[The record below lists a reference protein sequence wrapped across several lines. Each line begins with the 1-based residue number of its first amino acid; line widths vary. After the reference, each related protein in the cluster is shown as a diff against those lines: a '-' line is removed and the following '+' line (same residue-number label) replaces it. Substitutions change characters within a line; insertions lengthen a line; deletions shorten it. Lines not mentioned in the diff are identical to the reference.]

1 MNKQFLIILMV
12 CMVGWLAVLTF
23 MTVNPSKAELPA
35 ELERGDAATV
45 AYVHGDSIQRNYRFI
60 EAREQAMFAAVQQ
73 SQLAVERMARPLQEE
88 AQELIEYASG
98 AGVAEDEVQM
108 AQNRLYEIEAQL
120 SQIQNEAQSRLVQME
135 NALQAEVSE
144 KLTDE
149 VAIFAKENGIEV
161 VLNWGLSG
169 EGVLYGAPGFDVTE
183 ALLEFLNER
192 HEGKEE
198 EPDTSAEET
207 E

>member
-1 MNKQFLIILMV
+1 MNRQFLVILMI
-12 CMVGWLAVLTF
+12 CLVGWLAVLTY
-23 MTVNPSKAELPA
+23 MTVNPSQADLPA
-35 ELERGDAATV
+35 ELKRGDAAIV

-60 EAREQAMFAAVQQ
+60 EAREQSMFTAVQQ

-88 AQELIEYASG
+88 AQELIDYASG
-98 AGVAEDEVQM
+98 AGVSGDEVQM

-120 SQIQNEAQSRLVQME
+120 AQIQNEAQSRLVQLE
-135 NALQAEVSE
+135 NALQVEVSE
-144 KLTDE
+144 KLTQE
-149 VAIFAKENGIEV
+149 VGVFAKENGIEV

-183 ALLEFLNER
+183 ALLEFMNER
-192 HEGKEE
+192 YEE
-198 EPDTSAEET
+198 ETVQDASAEAT

>member
-1 MNKQFLIILMV
+1 MNRQFLVILMI
-12 CMVGWLAVLTF
+12 CLVGWLAVLTY
-23 MTVNPSKAELPA
+23 MTVNPSQADLSAELK
-35 ELERGDAATV
+35 RGDAATV

-60 EAREQAMFAAVQQ
+60 EAREQSMFTAVQQ

-88 AQELIEYASG
+88 AQELIDYASG
-98 AGVAEDEVQM
+98 AGVSGDEVQM

-120 SQIQNEAQSRLVQME
+120 AQIQNEAQSRLVQLE
-135 NALQAEVSE
+135 NALQVEVSE
-144 KLTDE
+144 KLTQE
-149 VAIFAKENGIEV
+149 VGVFAKENGIEV

-183 ALLEFLNER
+183 ALLEFMNER
-192 HEGKEE
+192 YEE
-198 EPDTSAEET
+198 ESVPASSAEET

>member
-1 MNKQFLIILMV
+1 
-12 CMVGWLAVLTF
+12 MVGWLAVLTY
-23 MTVNPSKAELPA
+23 MTVNPSQADLPA
-35 ELERGDAATV
+35 ELKRGDAATV

-60 EAREQAMFAAVQQ
+60 EAREQSMFTAVQQ

-88 AQELIEYASG
+88 AQELIDYASG
-98 AGVAEDEVQM
+98 PGVSGDEVQM

-120 SQIQNEAQSRLVQME
+120 AQIQNEAQSRLVQLE
-135 NALQAEVSE
+135 NALQVEVSE
-144 KLTDE
+144 KLNQE
-149 VAIFAKENGIEV
+149 VGFFAKENGIEV

-183 ALLEFLNER
+183 ALLEFMNER
-192 HEGKEE
+192 YEE
-198 EPDTSAEET
+198 ETVQDASAEAT

>member
-1 MNKQFLIILMV
+1 MTKQFLIILMV

-23 MTVNPSKAELPA
+23 MTVNSAKADLPA

-60 EAREQAMFAAVQQ
+60 EAREQTMFMAVQQ

-88 AQELIEYASG
+88 AQELIDYASG
-98 AGVAEDEVQM
+98 AGVAGDEVQM

-120 SQIQNEAQSRLVQME
+120 AQIQNEAQSRLVQME
-135 NALQAEVSE
+135 NALQVEVSQ

-183 ALLEFLNER
+183 ELLEFLNER
-192 HEGKEE
+192 YEE
-198 EPDTSAEET
+198 EEEELDPSAEET
-207 E
+207 K

>member
-1 MNKQFLIILMV
+1 MNRQFLVILMI
-12 CMVGWLAVLTF
+12 CLVGWLAVLTY
-23 MTVNPSKAELPA
+23 MTVNPSQADLPA
-35 ELERGDAATV
+35 ELERGDAAIV

-60 EAREQAMFAAVQQ
+60 EAREQSMFTAVQQ

-88 AQELIEYASG
+88 AQELIDYASG
-98 AGVAEDEVQM
+98 AGVSGDEVQM

-120 SQIQNEAQSRLVQME
+120 AQIQNEAQSRLVQLE
-135 NALQAEVSE
+135 NALQVEVSE
-144 KLTDE
+144 KLTQE
-149 VAIFAKENGIEV
+149 VGVFAQENGIEV

-183 ALLEFLNER
+183 ALLEFMNER
-192 HEGKEE
+192 YEE
-198 EPDTSAEET
+198 EPVPASSAEAT

>member
-1 MNKQFLIILMV
+1 MNRQFLVILMI
-12 CMVGWLAVLTF
+12 CLVGWLAVLTY
-23 MTVNPSKAELPA
+23 MTVNPSQADLSAELK
-35 ELERGDAATV
+35 RGDAATV

-60 EAREQAMFAAVQQ
+60 EAREQSMFTAVQQ

-88 AQELIEYASG
+88 AQELIDYASG
-98 AGVAEDEVQM
+98 AGVSGDEVQM

-120 SQIQNEAQSRLVQME
+120 AQIQNEAQSRLVQLE
-135 NALQAEVSE
+135 NALQVEVSE
-144 KLTDE
+144 KLTQE
-149 VAIFAKENGIEV
+149 VGVFAKENGIEV

-192 HEGKEE
+192 YEE
-198 EPDTSAEET
+198 ESVPASSAEET

>member
-23 MTVNPSKAELPA
+23 MTVNSAKADLPA

-60 EAREQAMFAAVQQ
+60 EAREQTMFMAVQQ

-88 AQELIEYASG
+88 AQELIDYASG
-98 AGVAEDEVQM
+98 AGVAGDEVQM

-120 SQIQNEAQSRLVQME
+120 AQIQNEAQSRLVQME
-135 NALQAEVSE
+135 NALQVEVSQ

-149 VAIFAKENGIEV
+149 VAIFANENGIEV

-183 ALLEFLNER
+183 ELLEFLNER
-192 HEGKEE
+192 YEE
-198 EPDTSAEET
+198 EEEELDPSAEET
-207 E
+207 K

>member
-1 MNKQFLIILMV
+1 MNRQFLVILMI
-12 CMVGWLAVLTF
+12 CLVGWLAVLTY
-23 MTVNPSKAELPA
+23 MTVNPSQADLSAELK
-35 ELERGDAATV
+35 RGDAATV

-60 EAREQAMFAAVQQ
+60 EAREQSMFTAVQQ

-88 AQELIEYASG
+88 AQELIDYASG
-98 AGVAEDEVQM
+98 AGVSGDEVQM

-120 SQIQNEAQSRLVQME
+120 AQIQNEAQSRLVQLE
-135 NALQAEVSE
+135 NALQVEVSE
-144 KLTDE
+144 KLTQE
-149 VAIFAKENGIEV
+149 VGVFAKENGIEV

-183 ALLEFLNER
+183 ALLEFMNER
-192 HEGKEE
+192 YDEE
-198 EPDTSAEET
+198 TVQDASAEET

>member
-1 MNKQFLIILMV
+1 MNRQFLVVLMI
-12 CMVGWLAVLTF
+12 CMVGWLAVLTY
-23 MTVNPSKAELPA
+23 MTVSPSKADLPA

-60 EAREQAMFAAVQQ
+60 EAREQAMFTAVQQ
-73 SQLAVERMARPLQEE
+73 SQLAVERRARPLQEE
-88 AQELIEYASG
+88 AQELIDYASG
-98 AGVAEDEVQM
+98 TGVSGDEVQM

-120 SQIQNEAQSRLVQME
+120 AQIQNEAQSRLVQLE
-135 NALQAEVSE
+135 NALQVEVSE
-144 KLTDE
+144 KLTQE
-149 VAIFAKENGIEV
+149 VGVFAKENGIEV

-183 ALLEFLNER
+183 ALLEFMNER
-192 HEGKEE
+192 YEE
-198 EPDTSAEET
+198 EPVPASSAEAT

>member
-1 MNKQFLIILMV
+1 MNRQFLVILMI
-12 CMVGWLAVLTF
+12 CMVGWLAVLTY
-23 MTVNPSKAELPA
+23 MTVNPSQADLSAELK
-35 ELERGDAATV
+35 RGDAAIV

-60 EAREQAMFAAVQQ
+60 EAREQSMFTAVQQ

-88 AQELIEYASG
+88 AQELIDYASG
-98 AGVAEDEVQM
+98 AGVSGDEVQM

-120 SQIQNEAQSRLVQME
+120 AQIQNEAQSRLVQLE
-135 NALQAEVSE
+135 NALQVEVSE
-144 KLTDE
+144 KLTQE
-149 VAIFAKENGIEV
+149 VGVFAKENGIEV

-183 ALLEFLNER
+183 ALLEFMNER
-192 HEGKEE
+192 YEE
-198 EPDTSAEET
+198 ETVQDASAEAT

>member
-1 MNKQFLIILMV
+1 MNRQFLVILMI
-12 CMVGWLAVLTF
+12 CMVGWLAVLTY
-23 MTVNPSKAELPA
+23 MTVSPSKADLPA

-60 EAREQAMFAAVQQ
+60 EAREQSMFTAVQQ

-88 AQELIEYASG
+88 AQELIDYASG
-98 AGVAEDEVQM
+98 AGVSGDEVQM

-120 SQIQNEAQSRLVQME
+120 AQIQNEAQSRLVQLE
-135 NALQAEVSE
+135 NALQVEVSE
-144 KLTDE
+144 KLTQE
-149 VAIFAKENGIEV
+149 VGVFAKENGIEV

-183 ALLEFLNER
+183 ALLEFMNER
-192 HEGKEE
+192 YDEE
-198 EPDTSAEET
+198 TVQDASAEET

>member
-1 MNKQFLIILMV
+1 MNRQFLVILMI
-12 CMVGWLAVLTF
+12 CLVGWLAVLTY
-23 MTVNPSKAELPA
+23 MTVNPSQADLSAELK
-35 ELERGDAATV
+35 RGDAAIV

-60 EAREQAMFAAVQQ
+60 EAREQSMFTAVQQ

-88 AQELIEYASG
+88 AQELIDYASG
-98 AGVAEDEVQM
+98 AGVSGDEVQM

-120 SQIQNEAQSRLVQME
+120 AQIQNEAQSRLVQLE

-144 KLTDE
+144 KLTQE
-149 VAIFAKENGIEV
+149 VGVFAKENGIEV

-183 ALLEFLNER
+183 ALLEFMNER
-192 HEGKEE
+192 YEE
-198 EPDTSAEET
+198 EPVPASSAEAT

>member
-192 HEGKEE
+192 YEGKEE

>member
-1 MNKQFLIILMV
+1 MNRQFLVILMI
-12 CMVGWLAVLTF
+12 CLVGWLAVLTY
-23 MTVNPSKAELPA
+23 MTVNPSQADLSAELK
-35 ELERGDAATV
+35 RGDAATV

-60 EAREQAMFAAVQQ
+60 EAREQSMFTAVQQ

-88 AQELIEYASG
+88 AQELIDYASG
-98 AGVAEDEVQM
+98 AGVSGDEVQM

-120 SQIQNEAQSRLVQME
+120 AQIQNEAQSRLVQLE
-135 NALQAEVSE
+135 NALQVEVSE
-144 KLTDE
+144 KLTQE
-149 VAIFAKENGIEV
+149 VGVFAKENGIEV

-183 ALLEFLNER
+183 ALLEFMNER
-192 HEGKEE
+192 YEE
-198 EPDTSAEET
+198 ETVQDASAEET

>member
-23 MTVNPSKAELPA
+23 MTVNSAKADLPA

-60 EAREQAMFAAVQQ
+60 EAREQTMFMAVQQ

-88 AQELIEYASG
+88 AQELIDYASG
-98 AGVAEDEVQM
+98 AGVAGDEVQM

-120 SQIQNEAQSRLVQME
+120 AQIQNEAQSRLVQME
-135 NALQAEVSE
+135 NALQVEVSQ

-183 ALLEFLNER
+183 ELLEFLNER
-192 HEGKEE
+192 YEE
-198 EPDTSAEET
+198 EEEELDPSAEET
-207 E
+207 K